1 MTDVAPPPEPAA
13 PTAER
18 TAPAPVARVLAAG
31 RRLPFTALVFLIML
45 VLSIVTGGLWSR
57 LETRSWYP
65 DVAYGVPS
73 FEAGH
78 FWTPVTG
85 AFLGSSPLAF
95 LAILVFFP
103 LLVGF
108 AEWRIGTVRA
118 AIVTCVAQGVAV
130 VAAVLLV
137 WLLAETNWTWAQVT
151 ATQLDAGFTAGAVA
165 ALAVASVTLHPPW
178 RFRTQAGLWVVV
190 GVMFLYVGALN
201 DVTRLIAVIIA
212 LPLARQIVGSARV
225 APRSSPSKRE
235 WRLTAVVG
243 IAVITLISLVAL
255 LWPGE
260 SPLGPTGGDD
270 PTFLSVA
277 IPLLILLVLGVGLRR
292 GKRLAWWITVIIA
305 SLIVALELLIWV
317 VVLIAV
323 AFELDFEIEGVA
335 GFVADGVLF
344 GALLVL
350 LIVGRRAFRVPGR
363 RAIRKEISSPEP
375 ARALELLQRNGG
387 GTISWMTTWPEN
399 RHFLSPGGD
408 GYIAFQKHAG
418 VAVALGDPVAPAGTT
433 GAIVTEFA
441 AMCDRSGWVPCMFS
455 VGEHG
460 KEAATALGWQ
470 HVQVAEDSVVDLT
483 ALEFKGK
490 AWQDVRSAINRAK
503 KEQIE
508 FRMVTLSEQSY
519 ALVSQVRAISE
530 EWVGDKQMP
539 EMGFTLGGVDE
550 ALDPHVKVGLAIDQ
564 DGVVQGV
571 TSWMP
576 VYAPGGG
583 IHGWTLDLMRRK
595 TDGGF
600 RPVIE
605 FLIAS
610 SCLEFKATG
619 ASFAS
624 LSGAPLARSEDDD
637 SEMEPIEKVL
647 EMLGQT
653 MEPYYGFRSLHAFKL
668 KFQPRFEPM
677 YLTYRDAADLPRIGI
692 ALGRAYLPTA
702 SAGDLIRMARSA

>member
-1 MTDVAPPPEPAA
+1 MTDAAPSTDSTVPEAKRATPAA
-13 PTAER
+13 VGR
-18 TAPAPVARVLAAG
+18 ILAAG
-31 RRLPFTALVFLIML
+31 RRLPFTALVFLAIL

-57 LETRSWYP
+57 LESRSWYP
-65 DVAYGVPS
+65 DIAYGVPA

-85 AFLGSSPLAF
+85 AFFGSSPLAVI
-95 LAILVFFP
+95 AILIFFP

-108 AEWRIGTVRA
+108 AEWRIGTVRV
-118 AIVTCVAQGVAV
+118 AIVTCLAQLVAV
-130 VAAVLLV
+130 VASVLLI
-137 WLLAETNWTWAQVT
+137 WLLSEGSWPWAQAT
-151 ATQLDAGFTAGAVA
+151 ATQLDTGFTAGAVA

-178 RFRTQAGLWVVV
+178 RFRTQAGLCALVL
-190 GVMFLYVGALN
+190 VMFLYVGALN
-201 DVTRLIAVIIA
+201 DVTRLIAVLIA
-212 LPLARQIVGSARV
+212 LPFARQIVGAARV
-225 APRSSPSKRE
+225 APRSRPSKRE
-235 WRLTAVVG
+235 WRLTAVVA

-260 SPLGPTGGDD
+260 SPLGPTGDED
-270 PTFLSVA
+270 SSFLSVA

-292 GKRLAWWITVIIA
+292 GKRLAWWLTVIVA
-305 SLIVALELLIWV
+305 GAIVVLELLVWV
-317 VVLIAV
+317 IVLIAIV
-323 AFELDFEIEGVA
+323 FDLEVELDGVA
-335 GFVADGVLF
+335 GFVADGVLW
-344 GALLVL
+344 GALLAL

-363 RAIRKEISSPEP
+363 RAIRKATSSPEP
-375 ARALELLQRNGG
+375 ARALALLQRYGG

-399 RHFLSPGGD
+399 RHFLPTVVD
-408 GYIAFQKHAG
+408 GYVAFQKHAG
-418 VAVALGDPVAPAGTT
+418 VAIALGDPVAPAGAT

-455 VGEHG
+455 VGEQG
-460 KEAATALGWQ
+460 RDAATALGWQ
-470 HVQVAEDSVVDLT
+470 HAQVAEDSVVDLA

-490 AWQDVRSAINRAK
+490 AWQDIRSAINRAK
-503 KEQIE
+503 KENIE
-508 FRMVTLSEQSY
+508 FRMVTLAEQTY
-519 ALVSQVRAISE
+519 GLVSQIRAISE

-550 ALDPHVKVGLAIDQ
+550 ALDPHVKVGMALDQ

-576 VYAPGGG
+576 VYAPGGE
-583 IHGWTLDLMRRK
+583 IQGWTLDLMRRK

-610 SCLEFKATG
+610 SCLEFKAMG

-624 LSGAPLARSEDDD
+624 LSGAPLARSAEEG
-637 SEMEPIEKVL
+637 EMEPIERVL
-647 EMLGQT
+647 ELLGQT

-692 ALGRAYLPTA
+692 ALGRAYLPDA